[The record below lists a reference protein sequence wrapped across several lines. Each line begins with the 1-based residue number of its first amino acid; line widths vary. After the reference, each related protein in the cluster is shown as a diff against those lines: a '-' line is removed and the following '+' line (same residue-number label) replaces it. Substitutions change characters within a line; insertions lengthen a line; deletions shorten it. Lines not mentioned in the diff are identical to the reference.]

1 MATCS
6 TNTFSKPL
14 TIKAFC
20 FLLVIYSAISAGYS
34 QNSKELFF
42 DAEYSLEIMEFE
54 PALENYLNLLK
65 KDPDNCNLNY
75 RAGNCCLQ
83 ITERKNEALPYL
95 EKATKQI
102 SLKYKAGSYN
112 EKSAP
117 PDAFMLYGIAL
128 LNNNKIT
135 EAREAFNKY
144 KDYLQPKEVAELDAV
159 NQRLK
164 YCENAEIFSQTSL
177 NISETPLPNAFNQ
190 AKPKLRMVTNAEKS
204 QMVFLADKGGKPGI
218 FYSYLVKGQ
227 WSIPTEITRDLDIDP
242 KIDLFNI
249 CSMSADGRW
258 LYLEITDEFDS
269 RIYVAKL
276 VGTRWSECTPL
287 NRKINSSND
296 ETHAAESPD
305 GKELYITSNRKGTI
319 GNLDI
324 YVSRLK
330 TNGEWDT
337 PTNLGNTINTYFN
350 EETPF
355 VTNDNQHLFFSSEG
369 HSSMGGYDIFV
380 SDRLP
385 NGEWSEPRNI
395 GYPINSTSD
404 DLFYFP
410 IDSNKALYQLD
421 HSAPFAITQLEIM
434 PKVINNVIIADTINL
449 AKADTIKADTV
460 KQVAQVLATI
470 DTISKPVVEK
480 DTTPIAPVVA
490 EPIISQLKGKVSF
503 SDDSKSFDIINA
515 TILDKSENSTSLTIM
530 SDGTFDQSISP
541 GQYKIAFEA
550 NEYQKVVKTIQVAKG
565 QPTVLDIMLQSN
577 VIKEQYVS
585 IRSILFNYNSVLLD
599 NESKAMLERL
609 INIMRDYP
617 SLTLEII
624 GHADSKG
631 NPEYNRKISLD
642 RAKTVADYFV
652 NQGIDESRFTLLGFG
667 DALALAIDVNP
678 DGSDNPAG
686 RRFNRRVE
694 LRLTNYSNLKIV
706 NTELE
711 IPENLRVKVTYD
723 YYICLKESPTE
734 VSKDEYASK
743 TDTSLIKIN
752 NIGQGYVVTFNPP
765 MSKAEA
771 IKKLEEINNVFPEA
785 YIIPD
790 NYFTKVKKVSAVSSY
805 HYASSSN
812 FTIQLLA
819 TKRKMK
825 TTAFKPYTDVKE
837 YKGTDG
843 LLRYTHG
850 LFSSWD
856 NAYPT
861 LLKVRKQGYDDAFI
875 APMAKFTGN
884 LLDKRLNGYTIQ
896 LWAGFTQK
904 DTSIFSNVGGIKE
917 NKTSDNVYR
926 YSTGTFETFPEAKT
940 RLKQLQKLGYS
951 NALIKKQSDMEK

>member
-1 MATCS
+1 MI
-6 TNTFSKPL
+6 
-14 TIKAFC
+14 IKAFC
-20 FLLVIYSAISAGYS
+20 FLLVTYPAFSTSFS
-34 QNSKELFF
+34 QNLKELFL

-54 PALENYLNLLK
+54 PALKNYLILLK
-65 KDPDNCNLNY
+65 KDPENCNLNY

-83 ITERKNEALPYL
+83 ITERKKEALTYL
-95 EKATKQI
+95 EKAIKQI
-102 SLKYKAGSYN
+102 SVNYKAGSFN
-112 EKSAP
+112 EKTAP

-128 LNNNKIT
+128 LNNNKIN
-135 EAREAFNKY
+135 EAREAFKKY

-159 NQRLK
+159 NQQLK
-164 YCENAEIFSQTSL
+164 YCDNAEIFSQTSL
-177 NISETPLPNAFNQ
+177 NISVTPLPISFNQ
-190 AKPKLRMVTNAEKS
+190 AKPKLRMVTNAEES

-218 FYSYLVKGQ
+218 FYTYLTKGQ
-227 WSIPTEITRDLDIDP
+227 WSTPTEITKDLEIDP
-242 KIDLFNI
+242 NIDLFNI

-276 VGTRWSECTPL
+276 IGTKWSECTPL

-355 VTNDNQHLFFSSEG
+355 VSNDNLHLFFSSQG

-385 NGEWSEPRNI
+385 NGEWGEPRNI
-395 GYPINSTSD
+395 GYPINTTSD

-410 IDSNKALYQLD
+410 LDSNKALYQLD
-421 HSAPFAITQLEIM
+421 HSAPFAISQVEIL
-434 PKVINNVIIADTINL
+434 PKVNNIINTDTLNLANADTV
-449 AKADTIKADTV
+449 KTDTV
-460 KQVAQVLATI
+460 KQVTHVIETF
-470 DTISKPVVEK
+470 DTTSKPIVEK

-490 EPIISQLKGKVSF
+490 EPVISQLKGKISF

-515 TILDKSENSTSLTIM
+515 FIMDKNNNKKSLSIR
-530 SDGTFDQSISP
+530 SDGTFDQTISP
-541 GQYKIAFEA
+541 GQYKISFEA
-550 NEYQKVVKTIQVAKG
+550 NEYQKVIKNILITKG
-565 QPTVLDIMLQSN
+565 QPAVLDIMMRPE

-599 NESKAMLERL
+599 NESKTMLERL
-609 INIMRDYP
+609 IRIMRDYP
-617 SLTLEII
+617 SLTIEII

-642 RAKTVADYFV
+642 RARAVADYFV
-652 NQGIDESRFTLLGFG
+652 NQGIDENRFTLFGFG
-667 DALALAIDVNP
+667 DALAIAIDVNP

-694 LRLTNYSNLKIV
+694 LRLANYSNLKIV

-711 IPENLRVKVTYD
+711 IPENLRIKETFE
-723 YYICLKESPTE
+723 YYICLKESPTM
-734 VSKDEYASK
+734 VSKDEYISK
-743 TDTSLIKIN
+743 ADTSMIKIN
-752 NIGQGYVVTFNPP
+752 NIGQGYIVTLNPP

-771 IKKLEEINNVFPEA
+771 IKKLEEINNTFPEA

-790 NYFTKVKKVSAVSSY
+790 NYFTKVKKVSTVGSY
-805 HYASSSN
+805 RYASSGN

-825 TTAFKPYTDVKE
+825 TTAFKPYTDVRE
-837 YKGTDG
+837 YKGMDG
-843 LLRYTHG
+843 LLRYTYG

-861 LLKVRKQGYDDAFI
+861 LLKVRKQGYNDAFI

-884 LLDKRLNGYTIQ
+884 LLDKKLNGYTIQ
-896 LWAGFTQK
+896 LWAGFTPK
-904 DTSIFSNVGGIKE
+904 DTNIYRNVGPIKV

-926 YSTGTFETFPEAKT
+926 YSTGTFETFPEAKA